1 VARVVGS
8 GRSDGEKGSGLF
20 GALEGMLAEEL
31 SEREIENRMY
41 RLFGRTLAV
50 VVTDTCGFT
59 RATRNGGIVS
69 FLTGLLR
76 VRSMIS
82 SIFHDDGCI
91 SLRYEADNVYSA
103 FETVEAALRA
113 TVRANRSVGE
123 AEVELDGEERFRICA
138 GIGYGRVLWSAEH
151 GAFGDQMNLASKLG
165 EDVACG
171 EEILLTGE
179 AFAQLQEEDS
189 SAFER
194 VEAAVSGV
202 NLVYYRT
209 RTGRL

>member
-1 VARVVGS
+1 M
-8 GRSDGEKGSGLF
+8 EEGSGLF
-20 GALEGMLAEEL
+20 DALEGMLAEGL
-31 SEREIENRMY
+31 SEIEIENRMY

-50 VVTDTCGFT
+50 VVIDTCGFT
-59 RATRNGGIVS
+59 RATRNRGIVS
-69 FLTGLLR
+69 FLAGLLR

-82 SIFHDDGCI
+82 SIFHDNGCM

-103 FETVEAALRA
+103 FETVRAALRA
-113 TVRANRSVGE
+113 TLEANRSVRE
-123 AEVELDGEERFRICA
+123 ADVELDGDERFRICA

-179 AFAQLQEEDS
+179 AFGQLPRESS

-202 NLVYYRT
+202 DLVYYRT
-209 RTGRL
+209 GRS